1 MIRDIV
7 PIHSNHESWNI
18 GQNQESMTSK
28 IETGKQLL
36 EIRKKLSVY
45 GSKESSF
52 INVELLFYESLTLA
66 RTNAD
71 PLSNE
76 LLAELKTLE
85 STLYKNTR
93 ELYLKTNQK
102 EVAIRKFMV
111 QFKIIL
117 AAAAKKFLSKVE
129 KSQAH

>member
-1 MIRDIV
+1 MATKTEI
-7 PIHSNHESWNI
+7 
-18 GQNQESMTSK
+18 
-28 IETGKQLL
+28 GKQLI
-36 EIRKKLSVY
+36 EIRKKLSVF

-66 RTNAD
+66 RTNAED
-71 PLSNE
+71 PLANE
-76 LLAELKTLE
+76 LLSDLKYLE

-102 EVAIRKFMV
+102 EVAIRRFMV

-117 AAAAKKFLSKVE
+117 AAAAKKFLSKAQ
-129 KSQAH
+129 KTQTHQNID

>member
-1 MIRDIV
+1 MKNKATGKKQAV
-7 PIHSNHESWNI
+7 
-18 GQNQESMTSK
+18 MTTK
-28 IETGKQLL
+28 IEIGKQLL
-36 EIRKKLSVY
+36 EIRKKLSVF

-66 RTNAD
+66 RTHADD

-76 LLAELKTLE
+76 LLSDLKHLE

-102 EVAIRKFMV
+102 EVAIRRFMV

-117 AAAAKKFLSKVE
+117 ATAAKKFLSKVE
-129 KSQAH
+129 KSQTHQNMD

>member
-1 MIRDIV
+1 
-7 PIHSNHESWNI
+7 
-18 GQNQESMTSK
+18 MTSK
-28 IETGKQLL
+28 NEIGKQLL

-71 PLSNE
+71 DPLSGE
-76 LLAELKTLE
+76 LLTELKQLE

-102 EVAIRKFMV
+102 EVAIRRFMV

-117 AAAAKKFLSKVE
+117 AVYGKKFLSKVE
-129 KSQAH
+129 KSQTHQNTN

>member
-1 MIRDIV
+1 MKIK
-7 PIHSNHESWNI
+7 PS
-18 GQNQESMTSK
+18 GQKQSEMTNK
-28 IETGKQLL
+28 IEIGKQLL
-36 EIRKKLSVY
+36 EIRKKLSVF

-71 PLSNE
+71 DPLSNE
-76 LLAELKTLE
+76 LLAELKHLE

-102 EVAIRKFMV
+102 EVAIRRFMV

-117 AAAAKKFLSKVE
+117 AASAKKFLSKQE
-129 KSQAH
+129 KSQAPQNME